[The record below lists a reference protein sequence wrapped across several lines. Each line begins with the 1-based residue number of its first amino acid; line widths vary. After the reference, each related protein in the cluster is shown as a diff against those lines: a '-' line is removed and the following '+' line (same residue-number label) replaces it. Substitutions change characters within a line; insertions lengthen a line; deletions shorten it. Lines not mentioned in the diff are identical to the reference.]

1 MLAIAIK
8 THKITPK
15 ELLFDI
21 LDTYIPVLQENTI
34 IALASKIISTCENNI
49 INKSNCSSSM
59 FSFVIASDFCEAIQE
74 CKTGLPRPI
83 NNMGLA
89 MTGTDQVVAKTIDKM
104 ELVRQ
109 EADLCFPAPKEAPG
123 FCLTLKNNRL
133 IPNAGL
139 DESNCHN
146 AYILL
151 PKEPQ
156 KSAKQI
162 WQYLRQKHQ
171 IKNLGIIIT
180 DSNVTP
186 LRRGVTG
193 ISIGWCGFEP
203 LYDYQGQ
210 VDIFKRELQVTQINL
225 LDSLATVATLCMGE
239 GGEQTPIAIL
249 KDIPRISFQNRAPN
263 SKEEAMVSI
272 DMASDLFSCIL

>member
-1 MLAIAIK
+1 MFAVAVK
-8 THKITPK
+8 THKIKPK

-21 LDTYIPVLQENTI
+21 LDAYIPVLQEDTI
-34 IALASKIISTCENNI
+34 IAIASKIISTCENNI
-49 INKSNCSSSM
+49 IKKAQ
-59 FSFVIASDFCEAIQE
+59 I
-74 CKTGLPRPI
+74 PRFIP
-83 NNMGLA
+83 
-89 MTGTDQVVAKTIDKM
+89 TDKM
-104 ELVRQ
+104 ELVGQ
-109 EADLCFPAPKEAPG
+109 EADLCFPAPKEAPN

-162 WQYLRQKHQ
+162 WQYLRKKHQ
-171 IKNLGIIIT
+171 IKNLGVIIT
-180 DSNVTP
+180 DSNVAP
-186 LRRGVTG
+186 LRRGVIG
-193 ISIGWCGFEP
+193 ISIGWCGFRP

-210 VDIFKRELQVTQINL
+210 IDIFKRELQVTQINL

-249 KDIPRISFQNRAPN
+249 KGTPKISFQNRTPN

-272 DMASDLFSCIL
+272 DPSSDLFSSFLLRHCERSEAIQ

>member
-1 MLAIAIK
+1 MFAVAVK
-8 THKITPK
+8 THKIQPK
-15 ELLFDI
+15 EVIFSI
-21 LDTYIPVLQENTI
+21 LDAYVPALQENTI
-34 IALASKIISTCENNI
+34 IALASKIISTCEDNI
-49 INKSNCSSSM
+49 IAN
-59 FSFVIASDFCEAIQE
+59 
-74 CKTGLPRPI
+74 
-83 NNMGLA
+83 
-89 MTGTDQVVAKTIDKM
+89 KTIDKM
-104 ELVRQ
+104 ELIRQ

-139 DESNCHN
+139 DESNCHD

-156 KSAKQI
+156 QSAKQI
-162 WQYLRQKHQ
+162 WQYLRNKHQ

-193 ISIGWCGFEP
+193 ISIGWCGFKP
-203 LYDYQGQ
+203 TYDYQGQ
-210 VDIFKRELQVTQINL
+210 VDIFQRELKVTQINL

-249 KDIPRISFQNRAPN
+249 KDVPKISFQNRAPT
-263 SKEEAMVSI
+263 SKEEAMVGI
-272 DMASDLFSCIL
+272 DMASDLFSCILSV

>member
-1 MLAIAIK
+1 MLAVAIK
-8 THKITPK
+8 THKIHPR
-15 ELLFDI
+15 EVIFSI
-21 LDTYIPVLQENTI
+21 LDTYIQELQENTI

-49 INKSNCSSSM
+49 
-59 FSFVIASDFCEAIQE
+59 VD
-74 CKTGLPRPI
+74 
-83 NNMGLA
+83 
-89 MTGTDQVVAKTIDKM
+89 KTIDKM
-104 ELVRQ
+104 ELLRQ
-109 EADLCFPAPKEAPG
+109 EADLCFVPPKEAPG

-139 DESNCHN
+139 DESNCQN

-162 WQYLRQKHQ
+162 WQYLRKKYQ
-171 IKNLGIIIT
+171 IKNLGVIIT

-193 ISIGWCGFEP
+193 ISIGWCGFKP

-249 KDIPRISFQNRAPN
+249 KDVPRISFQNRAP
-263 SKEEAMVSI
+263 SIKEEAIVEISI
-272 DMASDLFSCIL
+272 FEDLFGDIFKK